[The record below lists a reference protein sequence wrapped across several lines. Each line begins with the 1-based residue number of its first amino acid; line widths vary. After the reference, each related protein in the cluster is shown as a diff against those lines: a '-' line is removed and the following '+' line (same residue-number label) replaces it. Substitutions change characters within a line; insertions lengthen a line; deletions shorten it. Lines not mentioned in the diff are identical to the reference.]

1 MSALLLALALHA
13 AHVDGDVAI
22 TAGGGGTG
30 DSYGFGPLIAGRVR
44 VMSADSDLG
53 FVGSSWTR
61 LVWWPGFELFLEVEG
76 EFSARFATGR
86 FSVGIDHQLRN
97 VRYAADGEAYAIVRP
112 YLSVGPSVAVTL
124 LDQKRLWLE
133 AKLSWL
139 PVADVPDLVRTQ
151 LSIDFSYGL
160 FTARAFG
167 GVAQVGLMRRDPLF
181 VLPHV
186 GLYLGVHFTW
196 G

>member
-22 TAGGGGTG
+22 TGGGGGTG
-30 DSYGFGPLIAGRVR
+30 DSYGYGPLIAGRVR
-44 VMSADSDLG
+44 VRSADTDLG
-53 FVGSSWTR
+53 FAGSAWTR

-86 FSVGIDHQLRN
+86 FSVGVDHQLRN
-97 VRYAADGEAYAIVRP
+97 ARYAPNGDTYGIIRP
-112 YLSVGPSVAVTL
+112 VLNVGPSVAMTI
-124 LDQKRLWLE
+124 LDAERVWLE

-139 PVADVPDLVRTQ
+139 PVSDVPDIVRTQ

-167 GVAQVGLMRRDPLF
+167 GVAQVGLIRQVPLF
-181 VLPHV
+181 VQPHF